1 MHEYVVYYT
10 FKGVAPID
18 DYLFETCVTAENS
31 REARRIARED
41 LSEWYKIVK
50 VLRVW
55 QKDV

>member
-10 FKGVAPID
+10 FKGVTKID
-18 DYLFETCVTAENS
+18 DDMFETCVTAKNS

-41 LSEWYKIVK
+41 LCEWYKIVK

-55 QKDV
+55 QKDE

>member
-31 REARRIARED
+31 SEARRIASED
-41 LSEWYKIVK
+41 LWKYYKIVK

-55 QKDV
+55 QKDE